1 MAGCHGGGGGAL
13 IRGKQIADEKYRR
26 LLSQALALV
35 ATDAANGLLDKP
47 DRDLCFSSLSIR
59 LLNLKFQ
66 ASEADEG
73 GRGGQSATPEKPP
86 NGNGPF
92 LGARIAFPRA
102 RARVSQR
109 VRGTHVHT
117 GIRPSR

>member
-13 IRGKQIADEKYRR
+13 IRGKQIADEKHRR

-35 ATDAANGLLDKP
+35 ATDAASGLLDKP

-73 GRGGQSATPEKPP
+73 G
-86 NGNGPF
+86 
-92 LGARIAFPRA
+92 
-102 RARVSQR
+102 
-109 VRGTHVHT
+109 
-117 GIRPSR
+117 